1 MQLKIHNYSYD
12 DLEAISDAVMQSYDY
27 DAVDMGDFFLT
38 DLTRDERLSQ
48 VRRHA
53 SDLGGADDLTSDD
66 ISVVFGILWKT
77 YEIAVGRF

>member
-1 MQLKIHNYSYD
+1 MQVKIHNYSYD

-53 SDLGGADDLTSDD
+53 SDLGGADDLTADD